1 MSSRTI
7 PYGVWLHVTAMW
19 DQGLRL
25 AKMFINGT
33 IAASKG
39 AEDGSYELRSNSHSF
54 YQIGKKEDSGDTF
67 YGLVRKLK
75 IFKGVLSGNEILT
88 EINGM

>member
-1 MSSRTI
+1 M
-7 PYGVWLHVTAMW
+7 TATW

-33 IAASKG
+33 EAASKG
-39 AEDGSYELRSNSHSF
+39 AEDGLSTYELRSNSHSF
-54 YQIGKKEDSGDTF
+54 YQIGKKEDSGVTF
-67 YGLVRKLK
+67 HGLVRKLK

-88 EINGM
+88 EINGMLSV